1 MSENA
6 KKYRKMWKIGEK
18 KEKKPRLEN
27 KTRLTAK
34 KDQTKKQDEYVQGA
48 KRLLN
53 FFIIIYC
60 VYWPLCY
67 MWIS

>member
-1 MSENA
+1 MPKIPQNV
-6 KKYRKMWKIGEK
+6 KKWVR
-18 KEKKPRLEN
+18 KEKTQDLEN

-34 KDQTKKQDEYVQGA
+34 IKRKKQDEYVQGA

-60 VYWPLCY
+60 VY
-67 MWIS
+67 

>member
-1 MSENA
+1 
-6 KKYRKMWKIGEK
+6 MWKIGEK
-18 KEKKPRLEN
+18 KKKNQDLEN